1 MYCTYSGDL
10 NMQHQL
16 LRDANVQALATYNA
30 AGHPIATITIND
42 QHEHTFDHTSRISK
56 ALGIM
61 TEAELSH
68 RLSGGNFFMVD
79 DQLTDFRDGNYNG
92 FIHTDI
98 AIDKLIET
106 IGMTDSRTETKSPV
120 IYNTFG
126 DISLGAKWSDHG
138 IAIPEYDQGGNY
150 TSELHFAWNPFVKTV
165 NSAFMLYR
173 LICSNGMMG
182 MRSFLN
188 TKIPL
193 VNRWEEH
200 LEIANAQIQNK
211 VSTMVVNRLGQMG
224 NERATLAEVILLAN
238 HAQKRLKA
246 GNDTNEDR
254 LHTIVNIASPEMH
267 LRGVYKDDAFTNM
280 NVAKQL
286 PSHLTTYD
294 VYNMATEVRSHTN
307 ENTLSTVAALDK
319 LANGLIFDR
328 AENPNTSINGKQAPS
343 LNMFSDP
350 DRAFFGDL
358 TAA

>member
-1 MYCTYSGDL
+1 
-10 NMQHQL
+10 MQHQL
-16 LRDANVQALATYNA
+16 IRNAAIKASATYDSK
-30 AGHPIATITIND
+30 GHPIATININD

-56 ALGIM
+56 ALGLM

-92 FIHTDI
+92 FVHTDQSI
-98 AIDKLIET
+98 ENLIKV
-106 IGMTDSRTETKSPV
+106 IGMTDDRVDHRSPMSHT
-120 IYNTFG
+120 TFG
-126 DISLGAKWSDHG
+126 PVSLSSKWSDHG
-138 IAIPEYDQGGNY
+138 IVIPEYDEGGRY
-150 TSELHFAWNPFVKTV
+150 SSELHFSWNPFVKTV

-173 LICSNGMMG
+173 LVCANGMMG
-182 MRSFLN
+182 LRSFLN

-211 VSTMVVNRLGQMG
+211 VSNMVTQRMSQMG
-224 NERATLAEVILLAN
+224 TERATLAETIALAT
-238 HAQKRLKA
+238 HAQKRLK
-246 GNDTNEDR
+246 NENENNTDR
-254 LHTIVNIASPEMH
+254 LHSIVNIASPEMH
-267 LRGVYKDDAFTNM
+267 LRDVYRDDAFTNM

-307 ENTLSTVAALDK
+307 ENALSTVAALDK

-328 AENPNTSINGKQAPS
+328 KANPNTSIDGKQAPS

-358 TAA
+358 AQA